1 MGLRGGGVRTVENK
15 GHAHLQYSVAVFL
28 GDVSTAVITQ
38 LAGVLQSLPGYFGE
52 KNCRFCQESTCVI
65 VSSQNYLLF
74 CFSIYSQASVLEGSK
89 LKFYIHIFYI
99 TCILLAVSILFCIIF
114 F

>member
-1 MGLRGGGVRTVENK
+1 MGLRGGGVRTLENK

-52 KNCRFCQESTCVI
+52 KIASFARNRLASSFLPRIICHFALVSTHRRL
-65 VSSQNYLLF
+65 SLK
-74 CFSIYSQASVLEGSK
+74 VLN
-89 LKFYIHIFYI
+89 
-99 TCILLAVSILFCIIF
+99 
-114 F
+114 